1 MFRLMVLGVLLN
13 LTSVTRNKSK
23 TNVVYCILFF
33 NKNFNLL
40 GHLGVQLIE
49 VVVIIGTLLLLQVY
63 VVSTI

>member
-40 GHLGVQLIE
+40 GQLGVQLIE

-63 VVSTI
+63 TVSTI